1 MTNKLTEK
9 QAPHER
15 ADVILTNAERR
26 NLRRKLKG
34 SVQMTKNVL
43 NPKTQ
48 VRRLVDR
55 QKKAVSVAT
64 AEAKVQIKQNA
75 PLLTVVGLTAI
86 LLAARRPI
94 AKWLDRAKQTQAKTP
109 DGN

>member
-1 MTNKLTEK
+1 MTNKPTEK
-9 QAPHER
+9 RVARER

-34 SVQMTKNVL
+34 SVQATKDVL

-55 QKKAVSVAT
+55 QKKAVAVAAADAT
-64 AEAKVQIKQNA
+64 MQVKRHA
-75 PLLTVVGLTAI
+75 PLLAAVGVTGI

-94 AKWLDRAKQTQAKTP
+94 TQWLDRVRKTYSDMP
-109 DGN
+109 DGD

>member
-1 MTNKLTEK
+1 MTHNSTEK
-9 QAPHER
+9 PVAHER

-26 NLRRKLKG
+26 NLRRKLKS
-34 SVQMTKNVL
+34 SVQVTKDVL

-48 VRRLVDR
+48 VRRLVER
-55 QKKAVSVAT
+55 QKKAMSVA
-64 AEAKVQIKQNA
+64 AADAKVQVKQNA
-75 PLLTVVGLTAI
+75 PLLAAVGLTAI

-94 AKWLDRAKQTQAKTP
+94 AKWINRARQTHANTP

>member
-1 MTNKLTEK
+1 MTHKTTEK
-9 QAPHER
+9 QVPHER

-26 NLRRKLKG
+26 NLRRKLKS
-34 SVQMTKNVL
+34 SVQITKDVL
-43 NPKTQ
+43 NPKRQ

-55 QKKAVSVAT
+55 QKKAVSVAAADAT
-64 AEAKVQIKQNA
+64 VQIKQNA
-75 PLLTVVGLTAI
+75 PLLAVVGLTAM

-94 AKWLDRAKQTQAKTP
+94 ASWFNRARQTHANTP